1 MTEHDRTRSDLDR
14 RSRAQRAGVML
25 RLSPEER
32 EQLNRLAH
40 TRGVSTNALLSS
52 TVREMLEREGVA

>member
-25 RLSPEER
+25 RLSSEER
-32 EQLNRLAH
+32 ERLNRLAH
-40 TRGVSTNALLSS
+40 NRGVSTNALLSS